1 MNGELEG
8 NSVFIV
14 LTYSL
19 LYITMDRKN
28 WNLSLDLKL
37 FFICN
42 SPKFRCILSFSTIY
56 LQGSVPLHLLDK
68 N

>member
-1 MNGELEG
+1 MNVELEG

-19 LYITMDRKN
+19 LCITMDRKN

-37 FFICN
+37 FFIFN
-42 SPKFRCILSFSTIY
+42 SPKFRCIPSFNTIY
-56 LQGSVPLHLLDK
+56 LQDSVPVHLLDK